1 VFINLCITVKFW
13 NFHVVP
19 DISICMFLTRNFTLI
34 NLLSPFLFFQINVR
48 CSDRNFAYKLTDE
61 MHDPWIK
68 KLFLGFA
75 RTSEFNGPRE
85 PNAPNPMIQ
94 EVCTEFPIPEPMLQ
108 LPYRI
113 FGSSPPMSNF
123 DPAKM
128 LTVSLPLFL
137 VHSVCTFSCTILSSI
152 CTHNF
157 KSMWIL
163 LAL

>member
-1 VFINLCITVKFW
+1 M
-13 NFHVVP
+13 VVLVNP
-19 DISICMFLTRNFTLI
+19 
-34 NLLSPFLFFQINVR
+34 LLSPFLFFQINVC

-75 RTSEFNGPRE
+75 RISEFNGPRI
-85 PNAPNPMIQ
+85 PNGHNTLIQ
-94 EVCTEFPIPEPMLQ
+94 EVCTDLPIPEPMLQ

-128 LTVSLPLFL
+128 LTVSL
-137 VHSVCTFSCTILSSI
+137 
-152 CTHNF
+152 
-157 KSMWIL
+157 
-163 LAL
+163 